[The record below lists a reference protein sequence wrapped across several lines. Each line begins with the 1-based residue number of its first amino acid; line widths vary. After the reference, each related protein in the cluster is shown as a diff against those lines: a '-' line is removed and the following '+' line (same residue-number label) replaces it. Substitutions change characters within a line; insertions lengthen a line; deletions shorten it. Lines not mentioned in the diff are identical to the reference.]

1 MISSLP
7 TSDTSVPDDG
17 LYSYLRLTKTQKR
30 DRQMCFVL
38 KPYTPQTF
46 VIALRTSSLNLE
58 HEMPYTTVKVS
69 FGDSHLGPESRYG
82 PSVF

>member
-1 MISSLP
+1 
-7 TSDTSVPDDG
+7 
-17 LYSYLRLTKTQKR
+17 
-30 DRQMCFVL
+30 MCFVL

-82 PSVF
+82 PSVFQTANEDERTDGLPGSEDSDVGFTRYVILTES